1 MPLGSLVEA
10 IAASQGRARSL
21 CIGSDLAARLG
32 TAVAIVHPGRCAA
45 LSQVHAME
53 FRMTVRPPKSLSPSH
68 FASGAISALE
78 YELLSER
85 ADALGRHGL
94 KVEKAIAALQACE
107 GKETSPELR
116 ERLLDDAADAV
127 WAFFIQREICGLR
140 DSRDAVRRYGIP
152 KAVMA
157 RLGIVRRK

>member
-1 MPLGSLVEA
+1 MS
-10 IAASQGRARSL
+10 
-21 CIGSDLAARLG
+21 
-32 TAVAIVHPGRCAA
+32 
-45 LSQVHAME
+45 
-53 FRMTVRPPKSLSPSH
+53 VRPPKSLSPAYSA
-68 FASGAISALE
+68 ASTLSALE

-94 KVEKAIAALQACE
+94 KVEKAMAALQALDRN
-107 GKETSPELR
+107 ETTPGER

-152 KAVMA
+152 AQVMA

>member
-1 MPLGSLVEA
+1 
-10 IAASQGRARSL
+10 
-21 CIGSDLAARLG
+21 
-32 TAVAIVHPGRCAA
+32 
-45 LSQVHAME
+45 
-53 FRMTVRPPKSLSPSH
+53 MTVRPPKSLSPSYS
-68 FASGAISALE
+68 ASGALSALE

-94 KVEKAIAALQACE
+94 KVEKAIAALQAIE
-107 GKETSPELR
+107 GKETPPELR

-140 DSRDAVRRYGIP
+140 DSHDAVRRYRIP